1 MPFREGCAM
10 ADELDRAVAML
21 ADREATWVTRRDA
34 ADWLGKIACRAL
46 AGLSAVRQEHDPDV
60 RSAVERALSESKRG
74 LDGVSGARSKATIE
88 GLVKAIE
95 KPGVRE
101 VSAIDG
107 GFEVRVALRGDRH
120 QTICIVEGKSQAG
133 EDTVQ
138 ISTRCGPAADKALKW
153 ALKTNAG
160 FTHCGMALVE
170 SDGAEYFDLVHA
182 IALDTATVDEFKACV
197 KEMAFYG
204 DWAEQKLTKGDEY

>member
-1 MPFREGCAM
+1 M
-10 ADELDRAVAML
+10 ADELDRAVAAL
-21 ADREATWVTRRDA
+21 ADRNATWVTRRDA

-46 AGLSAVRQEHDPDV
+46 AGLSAVRQEEEDPDV

-74 LDGVSGARSKATIE
+74 LSGASGTRSRATIE

-95 KPGVRE
+95 KPGVRDAG
-101 VSAIDG
+101 AIDG
-107 GFEVRVALRGDRH
+107 GFEIRVALRGDRH
-120 QTICIVEGKSQAG
+120 QTIRVAEGTSQAG

-170 SDGAEYFDLVHA
+170 SEGTEYFDLVHA
-182 IALDTATVDEFKACV
+182 IALETATVDEFKACV